1 MDDKR
6 FRLGFWDVVIQKE
19 IWVAIKAFIIIAI
32 VGLLCFAGVFV
43 AQQSKNKAVAKEKE
57 IETNV
62 SQFIKDYSTLDVNED
77 TMSSLYEQGKQIARE
92 DEKSNQDADATKK
105 DSKSSAQQ
113 NEKNNKQEQKNDKHN
128 K

>member
-19 IWVAIKAFIIIAI
+19 TWAVIKVIAIIAI

-92 DEKSNQDADATKK
+92 DEKSNQDTDATKK
-105 DSKSSAQQ
+105 DSKSYVQQ
-113 NEKNNKQEQKNDKHN
+113 NQKNDKHS